1 MRPDTVKAS
10 VTSFVWRLRMTKF
23 FTRVVSYFTENVGVA
38 TMATIKELGNGQFA
52 LLDRQGFTV
61 GTYSRARDA
70 RRGASRRGLQV
81 A

>member
-1 MRPDTVKAS
+1 MSSLQLPVLVVVMTMRKLF
-10 VTSFVWRLRMTKF
+10 TSII
-23 FTRVVSYFTENVGVA
+23 SYFSENVGVA
-38 TMATIKELGNGQFA
+38 TMATIKELSNGQFA

-70 RRGASRRGLQV
+70 RRGAARKGLQV

>member
-1 MRPDTVKAS
+1 MTMR
-10 VTSFVWRLRMTKF
+10 KF
-23 FTRVVSYFTENVGVA
+23 FTSVVSYFTENVGVA
-38 TMATIKELGNGQFA
+38 TMATIKELNDGTFA

-70 RRGASRRGLQV
+70 RRGAARKGLQV

>member
-1 MRPDTVKAS
+1 MTNFFAS
-10 VTSFVWRLRMTKF
+10 VRD
-23 FTRVVSYFTENVGVA
+23 YFTANVGVN
-38 TMATIKELGNGQFA
+38 TMATIKELNNGTYA

-70 RRGASRRGLQV
+70 RRGATRRGLQV

>member
-1 MRPDTVKAS
+1 MKVYA
-10 VTSFVWRLRMTKF
+10 TSFVWRLRMTKF

-52 LLDRQGFTV
+52 LLDRQGYTL
-61 GTYSRARDA
+61 GTYSRSRDA
-70 RRGASRRGLQV
+70 KRGAARKGLQV